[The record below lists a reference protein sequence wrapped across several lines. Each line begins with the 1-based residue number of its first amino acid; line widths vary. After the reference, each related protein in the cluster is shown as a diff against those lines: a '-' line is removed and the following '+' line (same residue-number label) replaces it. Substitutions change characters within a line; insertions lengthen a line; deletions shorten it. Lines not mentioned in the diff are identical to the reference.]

1 MFDKKYPFVIKN
13 LARVIYKMRKLP
25 YELIDMI
32 LLKLDSLE
40 ISLQLFRLYTA
51 KHIYNPYLHTMA
63 LASYNGDLYS
73 VRYIDR
79 VGVYNTP
86 IYIDYASMNGHIDI
100 VRYLYSM
107 EYSYSLYTAMNH
119 ASIHGHLNV
128 VHYLDSIGA
137 SCGIM
142 AMNLATANGH
152 LEVVKFLND
161 SNHTKCKESALIQAK
176 IRNNCNAIE
185 ILTEPYTINY
195 YHRLMSVICLY
206 ISIFICV
213 LLTVIT
219 LICIIIKTIN

>member
-1 MFDKKYPFVIKN
+1 
-13 LARVIYKMRKLP
+13 
-25 YELIDMI
+25 MI

-40 ISLQLFRLYTA
+40 LSLQLFRIYTA
-51 KHIYNPYLHTMA
+51 NHIYKPYVHTMA

-73 VRYIDR
+73 VRYIDS
-79 VGVYNTP
+79 VGVYDTP

-152 LEVVKFLND
+152 LEVVKFLNG
-161 SNHTKCKESALIQAK
+161 SNHTKCKESALMQAK
-176 IRNNCNAIE
+176 IRNNCGAIE
-185 ILTEPYTINY
+185 LLTASYPISY
-195 YHRLMSVICLY
+195 YHRLVSVICLY
-206 ISIFICV
+206 ITIILCV
-213 LLTVIT
+213 LLTVVT
-219 LICIIIKTIN
+219 LSCIMIKTIN